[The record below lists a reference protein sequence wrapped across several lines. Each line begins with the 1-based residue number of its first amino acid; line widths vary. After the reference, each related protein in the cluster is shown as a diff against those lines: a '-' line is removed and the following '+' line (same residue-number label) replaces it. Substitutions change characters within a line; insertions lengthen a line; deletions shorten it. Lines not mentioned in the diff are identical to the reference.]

1 MPQGLTGAGDGDA
14 ASRGA
19 HIESEHSL
27 QHSSASLASPGN
39 ETTTEELESPPG
51 MAVNPQAM
59 ELAGSDTANN
69 GNLDPEER
77 HSTSEV

>member
-1 MPQGLTGAGDGDA
+1 MPQGLTGAEDGDA
-14 ASRGA
+14 TSRGA
-19 HIESEHSL
+19 PVESEHSL
-27 QHSSASLASPGN
+27 QHSSASFASPGY

-59 ELAGSDTANN
+59 ELAGSDSANN
-69 GNLDPEER
+69 GNHDSEER